1 MQDKEID
8 QLFKS
13 ALYDHEVE
21 PTAMVWG
28 NVSTNLNA
36 GKGKKLV
43 TAWLSVAASVLIL
56 VVASWFFIPRGKV
69 NDKNATQTAAA
80 KNNKPA
86 KAIIAPEA
94 DNDEAIVTQPKASA
108 TVASVAIP
116 KRVKQNIRRENV
128 KAVVNAP
135 VPDVQLAMATP
146 RKVDVLT
153 AVVPDAETPLI
164 AKTEV
169 DDDIVFKT
177 NANKTAAVRVPQSSK
192 IMAAA
197 PVKKRRINTLGDL
210 INVVVS
216 KVDKRKDKLI
226 EFTSSD
232 DDDATVT
239 GINLGFLKI
248 KKQD

>member
-21 PTAMVWG
+21 PTAMVWD

-36 GKGKKLV
+36 GKRKKLV
-43 TAWLSVAASVLIL
+43 MAWLSVAASVLIL
-56 VVASWFFIPRGKV
+56 VVAGWFFIPQAKV
-69 NDKNATQTAAA
+69 NDKSATQTAAA

-86 KAIIAPEA
+86 KAIIAAEVGKDA
-94 DNDEAIVTQPKASA
+94 ATVTRPKASA
-108 TVASVAIP
+108 MVASVALP
-116 KRVKQNIRRENV
+116 KRMKQTIRKKNVRAVAENMILE
-128 KAVVNAP
+128 A
-135 VPDVQLAMATP
+135 QLVTSAP

-177 NANKTAAVRVPQSSK
+177 NANNIAAVRVPQSNK

-226 EFTSSD
+226 EFTSND